1 MGINLGQSACSD
13 DKVYDDPRRFAMSRV
28 LVIEDEARVRS
39 SLEQG
44 LRAAGFAVQTA
55 ATGNEGSRLAVAHPF
70 DCIILDWMLPGRDG
84 IQILGD
90 VRRSGRAS
98 PVLLLTARDA
108 IEDRV
113 LGLESGA
120 EDYLVKPF
128 AFAELLARVRVLL
141 RRGRAERETVLRVGD
156 NLELDLLR
164 RRATRDGVEI
174 GLTHREFDVLDYLMR
189 HKNEPVTREMLGL
202 DVFQEPGYA
211 YTNVIEVYIN
221 LLRKKVEV
229 AGRSPRI
236 VTLRGVGYCL
246 QE

>member
-1 MGINLGQSACSD
+1 M
-13 DKVYDDPRRFAMSRV
+13 PRV
-28 LVIEDEARVRS
+28 LVIEDESRVRR
-39 SLEQG
+39 SLEDG
-44 LRAAGFAVQTA
+44 LRAAGFEVESA
-55 ATGNEGSRLAVAHPF
+55 ATGNEGARLAIAQPF

-84 IQILGD
+84 LQILGD
-90 VRRSGRAS
+90 VRRSGRNT

-108 IEDRV
+108 VEDRV
-113 LGLESGA
+113 LGLDSGA

-128 AFAELLARVRVLL
+128 AFAELLARVRVLF
-141 RRGRAERETVLRVGD
+141 RRGRAERETVLHVGD
-156 NLELDLLR
+156 KLELDLLR
-164 RRATRDGVEI
+164 QRATRDGVAI
-174 GLTHREFDVLDYLMR
+174 SLTHREFDVLEYLVR

-202 DVFQEPGYA
+202 EVFQEPGYA